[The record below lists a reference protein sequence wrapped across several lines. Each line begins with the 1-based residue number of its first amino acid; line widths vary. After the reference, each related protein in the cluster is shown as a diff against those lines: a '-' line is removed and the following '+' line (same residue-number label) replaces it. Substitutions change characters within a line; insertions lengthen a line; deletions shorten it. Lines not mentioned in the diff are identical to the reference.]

1 MSQGRRV
8 RRIVRSVDAGSVL
21 KIALLFWVT
30 MWVVVVLAG
39 VILWAA
45 ASQLG
50 VQSNISSFMENV
62 GFDGFVLHGG
72 AVLRGAMLGGA
83 VIAAIAVTLT
93 VLAAVLFN
101 LLCDLVGGVEFTVLE
116 EVRLVAWEAE
126 RVDGQTPVWAT
137 NRNEH
142 AAEGRVSSSRSG
154 L

>member
-21 KIALLFWVT
+21 KIAVLFWAT

-39 VILWAA
+39 VILWTA

-72 AVLRGAMLGGA
+72 AMLRGAMLGGA
-83 VIAAIAVTLT
+83 VVAAVAVTLT
-93 VLAAVLFN
+93 VLAVVLFN

-116 EVRLVAWEAE
+116 EVRPVAWEAE
-126 RVDGQTPVWAT
+126 RVNAQTPVWAA

>member
-116 EVRLVAWEAE
+116 EVRPVAWEAE